1 MMPTSIHVLV
11 CVIAAILYWTTV
23 GYSLGRWLA
32 PPVLRLPI
40 APALGWGVH
49 SAIALPLYRA
59 IGFTPGI
66 VVFCSL
72 AVLAAAVL
80 SLRLAA
86 PADDRTFVARIP
98 AAAYGLTAVLATLVA
113 VAVLPKLSGDA
124 VTLSGPIF
132 DHSKVAMIDD
142 MVRLGLPPG
151 NPFFGEAGH
160 ETRLVYYYLWH
171 FSAAEMSLIFS
182 SGGWTSD
189 IGVTAF
195 TAFST
200 LSLMMGFAVWIG
212 GRASAAYFAVLFA
225 FAASLHPVVEFL
237 ARPETLYAYLLPPT
251 GFAGWL
257 FQSTWAP
264 QHVMSSGC
272 VVLSA
277 YLLTRLTRQPSA
289 LAVTALGL
297 LGAAGFESST
307 WAGGFVFGAAA
318 PFIAA
323 ILLVGC
329 APQERLRFLISCAVA
344 GLITVT
350 LAFPFLRDQAAASAA
365 RVDGNPI
372 AFQALEVF
380 DDGVPETW
388 RRILD
393 VPGYWLV
400 LLMIEFPAIYLPG
413 LFSLA
418 GILRARSV
426 PDDNMRASWAFA
438 ALALVSL
445 LIAGFF
451 TITFAKNNDLGWR
464 AVLPSVLVLTIF
476 AAAGLAR
483 WLAIPT
489 PAATAM
495 TLLLAAL
502 ALPGSFEITAAN
514 INGSPS
520 PSDRVFA
527 TTPAMWEAV
536 RKYTGPAERI
546 ANNPAFLE
554 RMTPWGINI
563 SWALLANRRSC
574 YAGAGY
580 AAPFTTLSPDRIDE
594 INELFMRVFAGKGT
608 AADVRDLATRYQCR
622 VAVLTA
628 EDSAWAD
635 DPFANS
641 PVYKLVEEKP
651 QQWKVYR
658 RRDAPNR

>member
-11 CVIAAILYWTTV
+11 CVVAAILYWTTI

-40 APALGWGVH
+40 APALGWAVH
-49 SAIALPLYRA
+49 STIALPLYRA

-66 VVFCSL
+66 VLWCSL

-80 SLRLAA
+80 SLRLPV
-86 PADDRTFVARIP
+86 PAEQSSVARIP
-98 AAAYGLTAVLATLVA
+98 APAYGLAAVLAALVA
-113 VAVLPKLSGDA
+113 VAVFPKLSGDA

-171 FSAAEMSLIFS
+171 FSAAEMSLIFG

-200 LSLMMGFAVWIG
+200 LSLMMGFAVWLG

-237 ARPETLYAYLLPPT
+237 AGPEKLYAYLLPST

-277 YLLTRLTRQPSA
+277 YLLTRLIRQPSA
-289 LAVTALGL
+289 LAVITLGL

-307 WAGGFVFGAAA
+307 WTGGFVFGAAA

-323 ILLVGC
+323 LLFVGC
-329 APQERLRFLISCAVA
+329 APEKRLRFLVSCAVA

-350 LAFPFLRDQAAASAA
+350 LAFPFLRDQAAATAA
-365 RVDGNPI
+365 RGDGNPI

-418 GILRARSV
+418 GILRARAV
-426 PDDNMRASWAFA
+426 PDDNMRASRAFA
-438 ALALVSL
+438 ALALASF

-451 TITFAKNNDLGWR
+451 TITFAQNNDLGWR
-464 AVLPSVLVLTIF
+464 AVLPGVLVLTIF

-489 PAATAM
+489 PAAAAM
-495 TLLLAAL
+495 TLLLAASE
-502 ALPGSFEITAAN
+502 LPGSFEIAAAN
-514 INGSPS
+514 IRGSPS
-520 PSDRVFA
+520 PSDRVFV
-527 TTPAMWEAV
+527 TTPAMWEAM
-536 RKYTGPAERI
+536 RRYTGSDERI

-554 RMTPWGINI
+554 RMTPWRINI

-580 AAPFTTLSPDRIDE
+580 ATPFTTLSPDRIDE
-594 INELFMRVFAGKGT
+594 INGLFMRVFAGKGT
-608 AADVRDLATRYQCR
+608 AADVRDLATRYRCR

-641 PVYKLVEEKP
+641 DVYKLVEEMP
-651 QQWKVYR
+651 QQWKIYR
-658 RRDAPNR
+658 QRDAPNR